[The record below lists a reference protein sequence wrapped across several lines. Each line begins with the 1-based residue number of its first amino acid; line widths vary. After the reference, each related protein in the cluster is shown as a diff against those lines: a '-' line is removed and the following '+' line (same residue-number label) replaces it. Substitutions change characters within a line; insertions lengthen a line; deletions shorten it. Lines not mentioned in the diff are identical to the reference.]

1 MKLGIFADPHYSTVA
16 EIKTR
21 RPSLS
26 AEKIRR
32 LIEIFKKEGVDSIVC
47 LGDLIN
53 SEKDREKDRENL
65 KYVSELLKSAKI
77 PVYCVMGNHD
87 SEGFTPSEF
96 TEISGFGTAPYSV
109 DIGEIRL
116 IFLDCCYTDDGS
128 AEGIGYRNGNYKWKN
143 SYLPESQIE
152 YLKESASGAESAI
165 VFTHQNLDD
174 RDNPHCI
181 RNAERVR
188 EAVESCGIKTAFSGH
203 YHKGGEFLINGVRY
217 ITIPALCELDSLPY
231 IIYEL

>member
-1 MKLGIFADPHYSTVA
+1 MKIGIFADPHYSTVE

-26 AEKIRR
+26 AEKISK
-32 LIEIFKKEGVDSIVC
+32 LIEIFKNEKVEAIIC

-53 SEKDREKDRENL
+53 SEKDKGKDRDNL
-65 KYVSELLKSAKI
+65 RFISDILNGAEI

-96 TEISGFGTAPYSV
+96 TEISGFATAPYFV
-109 DIGEIRL
+109 DLGKTRL

-128 AEGIGYRNGNYKWKN
+128 ADGIGYRNSNFKWKN

-152 YLKESASGAESAI
+152 YLKESASGAERAI

-188 EAVESCGIKTAFSGH
+188 GAIEACGIKTAFSGH

-217 ITIPALCELDSLPY
+217 ITLPALCELDSHPY